1 MVRRS
6 ACSCVL
12 AHQISA
18 LNSLAMETNLY
29 STPLASYL
37 SALGLLKITATQLPG
52 GAAAGFWHQGRFQ
65 LEISLSPSELSEFM
79 ASRYQPSPCL
89 TPWNK
94 PKSGGPGFLEGQVP
108 AAIEALIDPRFE
120 ELRRVAAAAA
130 RVMPQFVK
138 AGKVKDDAKRLAFE
152 ALSREAESDAF
163 AEWLQICAVIGTDA
177 RGKPYVRYPA
187 LLGGTAGYLA
197 ADFGDQFVASLA
209 AAKAEHFEAAIFG
222 SSVRKVLLKAGNTLI
237 YDPAGRGDGQQ
248 GYRVAISD
256 VQATT
261 ANPAELILLAEGM
274 AFFLGYATTVQQEG
288 QEEGGARQASFTLA
302 VAHNT
307 SGHASTS
314 WLENDGQP
322 AEELWCP
329 LWEDPVTFQELRD
342 ELARVALLPLPRQ
355 LRTGT
360 DFALFASQLGRRH
373 GLSAF
378 ARYCFPP
385 RVGQGTKIPSLIEV
399 FRLHDDQE
407 DRSDALAGVAGF
419 ASTLRWRAAARSIPT
434 SDRNSAERVV
444 AELEALSGGGGSFA
458 TLLRHLV
465 AWRRREDLKPEDDRL
480 QRFRFGRRELPP
492 EWFSLLERELDGP
505 EWRLA
510 LALGTGQVLPSHL
523 PRPTRPSE
531 SKLNGKTTRQQ
542 RQNQRL
548 TPLATGRPYAGLA
561 DVLLLLEGRVG
572 EELVDDLA
580 LGVAW
585 IERRGL
591 PKLPPPDTHLPWL
604 PPDYLA
610 GVLLNQWRFDA
621 HSPVEGDRARWR
633 ELLLAGRPED
643 AMEVAL
649 HRLRVAEVVS
659 WPWPAIASS
668 DPHRLL
674 RAVEVP
680 VHPHTLGRA
689 KAGG

>member
-1 MVRRS
+1 
-6 ACSCVL
+6 
-12 AHQISA
+12 
-18 LNSLAMETNLY
+18 METHFTN
-29 STPLASYL
+29 TPLSSYL
-37 SALGLLKITATQLPG
+37 SALGLLKIASTQLPG
-52 GAAAGFWHQGRFQ
+52 SGAAGSWRQGRFQ
-65 LEISLSPSELSEFM
+65 LELSLSPSELSELL
-79 ASRYQPSPCL
+79 ANSYQPSPCL

-108 AAIEALIDPRFE
+108 AAIEALSDPRFE
-120 ELRRVAAAAA
+120 ELRRVAATAA
-130 RVMPQFVK
+130 RVMPQFVEG
-138 AGKVKDDAKRLAFE
+138 GKVKGDAKRLAFE
-152 ALSREAESDAF
+152 ALSREGQSDAF
-163 AEWLQICAVIGTDA
+163 AAWLQICAVTGVDA
-177 RGKPYVRYPA
+177 KGKPYVRYPA
-187 LLGGTAGYLA
+187 LLGGTAGFLA

-222 SSVRKVLLKAGNTLI
+222 SSARNVLLKAGNTLI

-248 GYRVAISD
+248 GYRVASTD
-256 VQATT
+256 VQTTT

-274 AFFLGYATTVQQEG
+274 AFFQGYATTVQQEG
-288 QEEGGARQASFTLA
+288 QEGGGARQASFTLA
-302 VAHNT
+302 VAHNA
-307 SGHASTS
+307 SGHASNS

-329 LWEDPVTFQELRD
+329 LWEEPVTFQELRD

-373 GLSAF
+373 GLSGF

-399 FRLHDDQE
+399 FPLHDDQE

-419 ASTLRWRAAARSIPT
+419 ASSLRWRAADRSIPT
-434 SDRNSAERVV
+434 SYRNSAERVV
-444 AELEALSGGGGSFA
+444 AELEALSGGGGSFTA
-458 TLLRHLV
+458 LLRLLV
-465 AWRRREDLKPEDDRL
+465 AWRQQEDLKPEDDRL
-480 QRFRFGRRELPP
+480 QRFRWGRRELPP
-492 EWFSLLERELDGP
+492 QWFSLLERELDGP

-510 LALGTGQVLPSHL
+510 LALGTGQVLPTHL
-523 PRPTRPSE
+523 RR
-531 SKLNGKTTRQQ
+531 TTRTSGSKPNDKTPREQL
-542 RQNQRL
+542 QNQRL

-561 DVLLLLEGRVG
+561 DVMLLLEGRVDD
-572 EELVDDLA
+572 ELVDDLT

-591 PKLPPPDTHLPWL
+591 PKLPPPETQLPWL

-610 GVLLNQWRFDA
+610 GLLLNQWHFDA
-621 HSPVEGDRARWR
+621 HSPVDGDRARWR
-633 ELLLAGRPED
+633 ELLLTGRPEE

-649 HRLRVAEVVS
+649 HRLRVTEVVS
-659 WPWPAIASS
+659 WPWPAITAS
-668 DPHRLL
+668 DPVRLL

-680 VHPHTLGRA
+680 VHPRTLGKA